1 MSPKGVSSRGDPGPI
16 SDISNFSH
24 SLIVVTRKD
33 LCVNPLNFITTNVV
47 VVDKRANVAA
57 MLSDDK
63 DVVNTA
69 ILYVFYG
76 NSTGLFVCV
85 AVRVAIVELWSK
97 TRRLGI
103 Q

>member
-1 MSPKGVSSRGDPGPI
+1 MSPKGASSRGDPGPI

-33 LCVNPLNFITTNVV
+33 LCVKPLNFITTNVV

-69 ILYVFYG
+69 ILYVFLRKLDWSVCVRRGACG
-76 NSTGLFVCV
+76 NS
-85 AVRVAIVELWSK
+85 RVMV
-97 TRRLGI
+97 
-103 Q
+103 